1 MFWKKVFFLLYYD
14 EFLAL
19 LSMPVNKRNKRF
31 RSLRYVV
38 CNYQPAVCRFCVV
51 LLPSDI
57 CDSATLAHT
66 ATEGFV
72 CESSLHN
79 EMFIID
85 TMNASTGR
93 S

>member
-1 MFWKKVFFLLYYD
+1 MMNFWL
-14 EFLAL
+14 L
-19 LSMPVNKRNKRF
+19 LSMPVNERNKRF

-79 EMFIID
+79 EILIID